1 MPFCN
6 LSAILQQR
14 NFKLSIHV
22 AFEVGLW
29 QRVAAGGVAFIIK
42 IFLVQFV
49 SGYFFAF
56 NLVILYFL
64 FLLGHFDL
72 GNQCIGNGPL
82 GGTV

>member
-6 LSAILQQR
+6 LSAILQQW

-29 QRVAAGGVAFIIK
+29 QRVAAGVVAFIIE

-56 NLVILYFL
+56 N
-64 FLLGHFDL
+64 
-72 GNQCIGNGPL
+72 
-82 GGTV
+82 